1 MRWIAL
7 NVLLSLIRWIA
18 VYSLESV
25 VRPLY
30 IRAQAFFSFRTL
42 SVECRKQKENT
53 TANHNKA

>member
-30 IRAQAFFSFRTL
+30 IRAQAFLALGRFRW
-42 SVECRKQKENT
+42 SVAKQKENT